1 MAPIKDKEFWESK
14 RWLPP
19 NEFGDR
25 VLDLEQIPLAHI
37 GTDPSQAAGMKARK
51 VETPANLGIGTD
63 EFGPALGVLVTKTV
77 DYWYSQQTPPVSK
90 DERNKMDGNRANGI
104 RAPLEYKVR
113 PLNGVWA
120 SPPYLHN
127 GSVPN
132 VYALLSPVSERPT
145 RFYLGNREYDPVN
158 LGYVTDKLVN
168 GSEYDTSL
176 PGNSNKGHE
185 FSKEYSKEKDVP
197 GVIGRYLEPDERKAL
212 IEYLKTL

>member
-1 MAPIKDKEFWESK
+1 
-14 RWLPP
+14 LPP

-37 GTDPSQAAGMKARK
+37 GTDPSQAAGMKGRK

-77 DYWYSQQTPPVSK
+77 DYWYSQQKPPVSK
-90 DERNKMDGNRANGI
+90 DERNKMDGNRPTGI

-145 RFYLGNREYDPVN
+145 KFYLGNREYDPVH
-158 LGYVTDKLVN
+158 LGYATDKLAN
-168 GSEYDTSL
+168 GFEYDTSL

-185 FSKEYSKEKDVP
+185 FSKEYSKEKDIP